1 MHKSS
6 AILAALLGAAF
17 SACAQTP
24 APTQSAATPIKGETV
39 TLVVLGTAT
48 PVPLAESTRSVDVLP
63 LEPMQLI
70 AESPQDVI
78 RQNPSLFLEE
88 RGGGGGQA
96 DVVIQ
101 GGSFA
106 QTLVLVNSF
115 RINDAQTAHHNLDLP
130 VPMEAMDQ
138 IQVLP
143 GAGSTLHGVDA
154 LSGVIDL
161 LTAAPQ
167 HNSLRLRLGEGSFQS
182 NEESVLGALVRKQW
196 SARVTADRNFSLGFI
211 ADRDYR
217 NMNGSAESWVSSR
230 LGITDLL
237 FATSDRSFGAAGFY
251 GNYPSWER
259 TKSFFAGVRQDLG
272 SHTSAAFGYRRHTD
286 EFILF
291 RSSPAI
297 YENNHI
303 DSSWQASLRR
313 TVTVAK
319 TSALLAGLEADGDR
333 IHSNNLGLH
342 ARNRGAGYID
352 FDLRPAAGRFSLSL
366 GAREEIFSGGRAVFS
381 PQLAASFRAASNLKL
396 HAAIGYGFRIPTYTD
411 LYYASP
417 ATLGNPA
424 LKPESAWSSSG
435 GFTFASKKLAFSATG
450 FYSRQHA
457 TIDYLKA
464 AFLPNPWLPA
474 SCTAANTWCAANI
487 DGLSFAGAET
497 YVQWNPTGS
506 QSIRLAWTTLSGG
519 QEALHGLQSQYVS
532 NYPVN
537 NAQAGWTVRLPRS
550 ITIENQVQVAN
561 RYQSTPYP
569 VWNVNAARE
578 TGRLRPYIRLSN
590 LSNTGYQE
598 IAGVPM
604 PSRTI
609 MGGFVLQLGD

>member
-1 MHKSS
+1 MLKTT
-6 AILAALLGAAF
+6 AIFAAIIAAALPV
-17 SACAQTP
+17 SA
-24 APTQSAATPIKGETV
+24 QSAASPAPIKAETV
-39 TLVVLGTAT
+39 TLVVIGTAT
-48 PVPLAESTRSVDVLP
+48 PVPLAESTRPVDVIP
-63 LEPMQLI
+63 LEPLQLT

-78 RQNPSLFLEE
+78 RQNPSVFIQQ
-88 RGGGGGQA
+88 RGAGGGQA
-96 DVVIQ
+96 DAVIQ

-106 QTLVLVNSF
+106 QTLVLVNGF

-130 VPMEAMDQ
+130 IPMEAMDQ
-138 IQVLP
+138 IQILP
-143 GAGSTLHGVDA
+143 GAGSTLHGIDA

-167 HNSLRLRLGEGSFQS
+167 HSSLRLRLGEGSYQA
-182 NEESVLGALVRKQW
+182 NEESLLGSLVRKNW
-196 SARVTADRNFSLGFI
+196 SARITADRNFSLGFI

-217 NMNGSAESWVSSR
+217 NMNGSAEFWRSSR

-259 TKSFFAGVRQDLG
+259 TKSFFTGIRQDFG
-272 SHTSAAFGYRRHTD
+272 GNTSAAFGYRRHTD
-286 EFILF
+286 EFILV
-291 RSSPAI
+291 RTNPAL

-313 TVTVAK
+313 TQTIAK
-319 TSALLAGLEADGDR
+319 TSALLFGLEADGDR

-342 ARNRGAGYID
+342 ARNQGAGYID
-352 FDLRPAAGRFSLSL
+352 LDLRPAARRFSLSV

-381 PQLAASFRAASNLKL
+381 PQLAAGFRLASNWRLQG
-396 HAAIGYGFRIPTYTD
+396 AIGYGFRIPTYTD

-417 ATLGNPA
+417 ATKGNPA
-424 LKPESAWSSSG
+424 LKPESAWNGSG
-435 GFTFASKKLAFSATG
+435 GVTYATRKLTFSATW

-464 AFLPNPWLPA
+464 ATLPNPWLPA
-474 SCTAANTWCAANI
+474 SCTAANVWCAANI
-487 DGLSFAGAET
+487 NGLHFAGAET
-497 YVQWNPTGS
+497 SLQWNPTRS
-506 QSIRLAWTTLSGG
+506 QSIRLAWTGLAGG
-519 QEALHGLQSQYVS
+519 QGALHGLQSQYVS

-537 NAQAGWTVRLPRS
+537 NSQAQWTVRLPRS
-550 ITIENQVQVAN
+550 ITVENHLQVAN

-569 VWNVNAARE
+569 VWNLSAGRNA
-578 TGRLRPYIRLSN
+578 GRLRPYIRMTN

-609 MGGFVLQLGD
+609 MGGFVVQLGD